1 MYRLLTSICFCCC
14 VLSGFNTKAQG
25 FVIDSMKYGPDTV
38 YIRPDI
44 SASFPG
50 GKERMYDFIKIKF
63 DAYEDGVANVEGIKE
78 GTIVANFVVETTG
91 KIKYVDIEKGLSAGF
106 DEEMVRTIMTM
117 PKWKPAFVNGKEVRS
132 LQTVRYTLDFY
143 MR

>member
-1 MYRLLTSICFCCC
+1 MLCGS
-14 VLSGFNTKAQG
+14 SSKAQG

-38 YIRPDI
+38 YITPDI
-44 SASFPG
+44 SATFPG
-50 GKERMYDFIKIKF
+50 GKERMYDYIKIKF

-78 GTIVANFVVETTG
+78 GMIEAKFVVEPSG
-91 KIKYVDIEKGLSAGF
+91 KIKYVFIEKGLSAGF
-106 DEEMVRTIMTM
+106 DEEMVRTLMAM
-117 PKWKPAFVNGKEVRS
+117 PKWKPALVNNKEVRS